1 MSVALLQIK
10 WSVHERDA
18 HGMINPN
25 VERSGDRVIE
35 LRGET
40 TDDCVNCV
48 GNVLNHLQQMMK
60 DMGVEIHVGESS
72 CVQPPKV
79 RGMR

>member
-10 WSVHERDA
+10 WTVHERDA
-18 HGMINPN
+18 HGMISPN
-25 VERSGDRVIE
+25 VERSGDRMIE

-40 TDDCVNCV
+40 TTDCVNRI
-48 GNVLNHLQQMMK
+48 NEAMQSLQRMMTE
-60 DMGVEIHVGESS
+60 DGVEIHVADESS
-72 CVQPPKV
+72 VQPPKV